1 MPDDNE
7 NANLAR
13 RIEEL
18 EALLAEQRVE
28 TQGGEAPV
36 YRAANIP
43 ILDDVVSPEDYPDTE
58 TIQPQPASDEKI
70 AELAQRLEQKF
81 STELDETVHIL
92 KNNLRQSILRELNQ
106 QMQAD
111 AAASNNRDETSGR
124 FSED

>member
-18 EALLAEQRVE
+18 EGLLAEQRVE
-28 TQGGEAPV
+28 THDGEVPAQ
-36 YRAANIP
+36 RAANIP
-43 ILDDVVSPEDYPDTE
+43 ILDDVVSPEDYPDTD
-58 TIQPQPASDEKI
+58 TIQPQPPADEKI

-81 STELDETVHIL
+81 SMELDETVHIL
-92 KNNLRQSILRELNQ
+92 KNNLRQSILRELNE

-111 AAASNNRDETSGR
+111 AAASDKRDEMSGR
-124 FSED
+124 FSEN